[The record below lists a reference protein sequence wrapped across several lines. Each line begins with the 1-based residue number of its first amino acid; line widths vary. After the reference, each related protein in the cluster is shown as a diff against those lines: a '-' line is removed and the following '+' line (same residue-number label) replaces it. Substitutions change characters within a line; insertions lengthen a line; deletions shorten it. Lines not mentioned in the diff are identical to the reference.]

1 MVYRIDTDDDEQR
14 DPPDDHGKDR
24 VLYTKVCYK
33 KDNGDDLKQYEQCR
47 KGNPSDTV
55 LNGSFFL
62 SGPLLHLNLLDVLD
76 ESLVTKIEE
85 IQIDLRD
92 DFYRCVH

>member
-1 MVYRIDTDDDEQR
+1 MIDSIDTYDDEQR
-14 DPPDDHGKDR
+14 YAAYDHSKYR

-33 KDNGDDLKQYEQCR
+33 KDDGDDLEQYEQCR

-55 LNGSFFL
+55 LYGSFFL
-62 SGPLLHLNLLDVLD
+62 ACPLLHLNLLDVLD

-85 IQIDLRD
+85 IQIDLGD
-92 DFYRCVH
+92 DFDRCVH

>member
-14 DPPDDHGKDR
+14 DRPDYHGKDR
-24 VLYTKVCYK
+24 VLFTEIHYK
-33 KDNGDDLKQYEQCR
+33 KDNGDYLEQYEQCR

-55 LNGSFFL
+55 LDGSFFL

-92 DFYRCVH
+92 DFDRCVH